1 MRDEK
6 RKEKQLLEQAY
17 HKVQES
23 IGLGHGAQTAS
34 IGAKGPIFV
43 GDEIADVDVEAEECG
58 HRPET
63 DIEGIAAAAIAAIYE
78 LATAAGANLSVDVTT
93 APEVVDE
100 VEVVDQFNTGYEDV
114 GGT

>member
-34 IGAKGPIFV
+34 IGAVGPLV
-43 GDEIADVDVEAEECG
+43 TGDEMPAPEVESEECG
-58 HRPET
+58 NVAPN
-63 DIEGIAAAAIAAIYE
+63 IAVLAAQAIGAIAE
-78 LATAAGANLSVDVTT
+78 LATAAGATISVAVDIGE
-93 APEVVDE
+93 EVVDE
-100 VEVVDQFNTGYEDV
+100 VEVVDQFNAGYEDIEN
-114 GGT
+114 T